1 MNKNE
6 NAEVS
11 VTDDNK
17 NNENSVSQMAEN
29 GCYLKCNSYSLSLLS
44 SKQKSRSPITDEE
57 IKELFMKMKSSG
69 ITPTTRLLHEALGR
83 GSFTT
88 IQKKLSEL
96 NASFSK
102 QGVDDIL
109 KHKGADDIVI
119 FLSNE
124 LAERAAKV
132 TIKEDEF
139 KIKSLNEMILKIL
152 EDHKKTETDMAV
164 ELDAANDKIL
174 EQQKRIEKYQS
185 EVSSLTKENDKL
197 KNQLSVLNTDSIQK
211 KSEYEKLYA
220 LRSLLS
226 YIQKSKDINKTME
239 ELFKAIKL

>member
-1 MNKNE
+1 M
-6 NAEVS
+6 
-11 VTDDNK
+11 
-17 NNENSVSQMAEN
+17 
-29 GCYLKCNSYSLSLLS
+29 
-44 SKQKSRSPITDEE
+44 
-57 IKELFMKMKSSG
+57 
-69 ITPTTRLLHEALGR
+69 
-83 GSFTT
+83 
-88 IQKKLSEL
+88 
-96 NASFSK
+96 
-102 QGVDDIL
+102 DDIL
-109 KHKGADDIVI
+109 RHKGADDIVI

-152 EDHKKTETDMAV
+152 EDHKKSETDMAV